1 MVLAIVNR
9 MAMVAWLD
17 KTGMD
22 QGKRMAATRRIGS
35 ENSTTRSALLD
46 GVEAVMR
53 ELGYGALTARS
64 VAERAGLKHQ
74 LVYYY
79 FETMDELLMA
89 TYLRHT
95 SRVSESIEL
104 AFLSPRPLHALWQ
117 VSSNPHDA
125 VLNMEFMA
133 LANHNPAIRA
143 ETVAFGERIRRI
155 GLDGIQRNLDR
166 TAAAPDAASPLAL
179 GIAVSALGMNL
190 GMEATLGIAGGHA
203 ELRAL
208 VEWCLDRLESP
219 ELSPAA
225 RTAGLQGSKR

>member
-1 MVLAIVNR
+1 ML
-9 MAMVAWLD
+9 M
-17 KTGMD
+17 
-22 QGKRMAATRRIGS
+22 
-35 ENSTTRSALLD
+35 D

-64 VAERAGLKHQ
+64 VAEKAGLKHQ

-95 SRVSESIEL
+95 GRVSESIEQ
-104 AFLSPRPLHALWQ
+104 AFQSPRPLHALWQ

-155 GLDGIQRNLDR
+155 GLEGIRSNLAE
-166 TAAAPDAASPLAL
+166 TGAPAEAATPIAL

-190 GMEATLGIAGGHA
+190 GMEATLGIAGGHE
-203 ELRAL
+203 ELKAL
-208 VEWCLDRLESP
+208 VEWCLDRLEVTEASQP
-219 ELSPAA
+219 
-225 RTAGLQGSKR
+225 SKL

>member
-1 MVLAIVNR
+1 
-9 MAMVAWLD
+9 MAVA
-17 KTGMD
+17 
-22 QGKRMAATRRIGS
+22 RRIGS
-35 ENSTTRSALLD
+35 ENSATRSALMD

-95 SRVSESIEL
+95 GRVLESIEA

-125 VLNMEFMA
+125 VLNMEFLA
-133 LANHNPAIRA
+133 LANHNAAIRA
-143 ETVAFGERIRRI
+143 ETVAFGERMRRV
-155 GLDGIQRNLDR
+155 GLEGIQRTLGPG
-166 TAAAPDAASPLAL
+166 APDTATPIAL

-190 GMEATLGIAGGHA
+190 GMESTLGISGGHA
-203 ELRAL
+203 ELKTL
-208 VEWCLDRLESP
+208 VEWCLDRLEAP
-219 ELSPAA
+219 ELTEAA
-225 RTAGLQGSKR
+225 GAGGMGSRQ

>member
-1 MVLAIVNR
+1 
-9 MAMVAWLD
+9 MA
-17 KTGMD
+17 T
-22 QGKRMAATRRIGS
+22 TRRLGS
-35 ENSTTRSALLD
+35 ENSATRAALMD

-95 SRVSESIEL
+95 GRVLESLEAAL
-104 AFLSPRPLHALWQ
+104 QSPRPLHALWQ

-133 LANHNPAIRA
+133 LANHNEAIRA
-143 ETVAFGERIRRI
+143 ETVAFGERMRRV
-155 GLDGIQRNLDR
+155 GLEGIQRNLGQEG
-166 TAAAPDAASPLAL
+166 AAPDAATPIAL

-190 GMEATLGIAGGHA
+190 GMESTLGISGGHA
-203 ELRAL
+203 ELKAL
-208 VEWCLDRLESP
+208 VEWCLDKLEAR
-219 ELSPAA
+219 ELEGA
-225 RTAGLQGSKR
+225 QGASKV

>member
-1 MVLAIVNR
+1 
-9 MAMVAWLD
+9 
-17 KTGMD
+17 
-22 QGKRMAATRRIGS
+22 
-35 ENSTTRSALLD
+35 
-46 GVEAVMR
+46 MR

-95 SRVSESIEL
+95 GRVLESIEA

-143 ETVAFGERIRRI
+143 ETVAFGERMRRVGLEGIRR
-155 GLDGIQRNLDR
+155 NLGQPGV
-166 TAAAPDAASPLAL
+166 PDAATPIAL

-190 GMEATLGIAGGHA
+190 GMESTLGISGGHA
-203 ELRAL
+203 ELKAL
-208 VEWCLDRLESP
+208 VEWCLDRLEAGVLTEAQTSP
-219 ELSPAA
+219 KL
-225 RTAGLQGSKR
+225 

>member
-1 MVLAIVNR
+1 
-9 MAMVAWLD
+9 MA
-17 KTGMD
+17 T
-22 QGKRMAATRRIGS
+22 TRRLGS
-35 ENSTTRSALLD
+35 ENSATRATLMD

-95 SRVSESIEL
+95 GRVADSIEQAL
-104 AFLSPRPLHALWQ
+104 GSPRPLHALWLA
-117 VSSNPHDA
+117 SSNPHDA
-125 VLNMEFMA
+125 VLNMEFLA
-133 LANHNPAIRA
+133 LANHNAAIRA
-143 ETVAFGERIRRI
+143 ETVAFGERVRRI
-155 GLDGIQRNLDR
+155 GLAAIQANLEQSG
-166 TAAAPDAASPLAL
+166 TAPDAATPLAL
-179 GIAVSALGMNL
+179 AIAVSSLGMNL

-203 ELRAL
+203 ELNEL

-219 ELSPAA
+219 APG
-225 RTAGLQGSKR
+225 RPG

>member
-1 MVLAIVNR
+1 M
-9 MAMVAWLD
+9 
-17 KTGMD
+17 
-22 QGKRMAATRRIGS
+22 ATRRIGS
-35 ENSTTRSALLD
+35 ETSATRAALMD

-95 SRVSESIEL
+95 GRVSESLEQAL
-104 AFLSPRPLHALWQ
+104 QSARPLHALWQ
-117 VSSNPHDA
+117 VSSNPQDA

-133 LANHNPAIRA
+133 LANHNPAIRE
-143 ETVAFGERIRRI
+143 ETVAFGERIRRM
-155 GLDGIQRNLDR
+155 GLDGIRSNLGE
-166 TAAAPDAASPLAL
+166 TGAPTEAATPIAL

-190 GMEATLGIAGGHA
+190 GMEATLGISGGHA
-203 ELRAL
+203 ELKAL
-208 VEWCLDRLESP
+208 VEWCLDRLE
-219 ELSPAA
+219 
-225 RTAGLQGSKR
+225 TANLPQSSKV

>member
-1 MVLAIVNR
+1 
-9 MAMVAWLD
+9 MAVA
-17 KTGMD
+17 
-22 QGKRMAATRRIGS
+22 RRIGS
-35 ENSTTRSALLD
+35 ENSATRAALMD

-95 SRVSESIEL
+95 GRVSEAIET
-104 AFLSPRPLHALWQ
+104 AFQSSRPLHALWQ

-133 LANHNPAIRA
+133 LANHNQAIRA
-143 ETVAFGERIRRI
+143 ETVAFGERIRRM
-155 GLDGIQRNLDR
+155 GLEGIARNLGQSDGAPE
-166 TAAAPDAASPLAL
+166 AATPLAL

-190 GMEATLGIAGGHA
+190 GMEATLGITGGHA
-203 ELRAL
+203 ELKAL
-208 VEWCLDRLESP
+208 IQWCLDQLEAR
-219 ELSPAA
+219 ELEAVQLLP
-225 RTAGLQGSKR
+225 KV

>member
-1 MVLAIVNR
+1 MLTKELALSRQLSMPVPAKGAM
-9 MAMVAWLD
+9 MAVA
-17 KTGMD
+17 
-22 QGKRMAATRRIGS
+22 RRIGS
-35 ENSTTRSALLD
+35 ENSATRTALMD

-95 SRVSESIEL
+95 GRVLESIEA

-143 ETVAFGERIRRI
+143 ETVAFGERMRRV
-155 GLDGIQRNLDR
+155 GLEGIQRNL
-166 TAAAPDAASPLAL
+166 AQSGLPDAASPIAL

-190 GMEATLGIAGGHA
+190 GMESTLGISGGHA
-203 ELRAL
+203 ELKTL
-208 VEWCLDRLESP
+208 VEWCLDRLESVSV
-219 ELSPAA
+219 ELK
-225 RTAGLQGSKR
+225 Q

>member
-1 MVLAIVNR
+1 
-9 MAMVAWLD
+9 MAVA
-17 KTGMD
+17 
-22 QGKRMAATRRIGS
+22 RRIGS
-35 ENSTTRSALLD
+35 ENSATRSALMD

-95 SRVSESIEL
+95 GRVLESIEA

-133 LANHNPAIRA
+133 LANHNPSIRA
-143 ETVAFGERIRRI
+143 ESVAFGERMRRV
-155 GLDGIQRNLDR
+155 GLEGIQRTLGDDV
-166 TAAAPDAASPLAL
+166 PDAATPIAL

-190 GMEATLGIAGGHA
+190 GMESTLGISGGHA
-203 ELRAL
+203 ELKAL
-208 VEWCLDRLESP
+208 VEWCLDRLEAR
-219 ELSPAA
+219 EFEAA
-225 RTAGLQGSKR
+225 QGVSKV

>member
-1 MVLAIVNR
+1 
-9 MAMVAWLD
+9 
-17 KTGMD
+17 
-22 QGKRMAATRRIGS
+22 MAATRRIGS
-35 ENSTTRSALLD
+35 ENSATRSALMD

-53 ELGYGALTARS
+53 EEGYGALTARS

-95 SRVSESIEL
+95 GRVSETIEKAL
-104 AFLSPRPLHALWQ
+104 LSPLPLHALWR

-133 LANHNPAIRA
+133 LANHNAAIRA
-143 ETVAFGERIRRI
+143 ETVAYGERIRRI
-155 GLDGIQRNLDR
+155 GLDGIRRDLER
-166 TAAAPDAASPLAL
+166 SKAVPDPATPLAL
-179 GIAVSALGMNL
+179 TIAVASLGMNV

-203 ELRAL
+203 ELNGL
-208 VEWCLDRLESP
+208 VEWCLDRLETRECSGEP
-219 ELSPAA
+219 VTGIQVAP
-225 RTAGLQGSKR
+225 KV

>member
-1 MVLAIVNR
+1 M
-9 MAMVAWLD
+9 
-17 KTGMD
+17 
-22 QGKRMAATRRIGS
+22 ATRRIGS
-35 ENSTTRSALLD
+35 ETSATRAMLMD

-95 SRVSESIEL
+95 GRVSESIEQ

-125 VLNMEFMA
+125 LLNMEFMA

-155 GLDGIQRNLDR
+155 GLEGIQRTLG
-166 TAAAPDAASPLAL
+166 PSPGEASPIALAM
-179 GIAVSALGMNL
+179 AVSALGMNL
-190 GMEATLGIAGGHA
+190 GMEATLGISGGHA
-203 ELRAL
+203 ELKAL
-208 VEWCLDRLESP
+208 VEWCLDRLEVG
-219 ELSPAA
+219 EL
-225 RTAGLQGSKR
+225 AGAKAVQDSAKE

>member
-1 MVLAIVNR
+1 
-9 MAMVAWLD
+9 
-17 KTGMD
+17 
-22 QGKRMAATRRIGS
+22 MAATRRIGS
-35 ENSTTRSALLD
+35 ENSTTRSALMD

-95 SRVSESIEL
+95 GRMSESIEQ

-117 VSSNPHDA
+117 ASSNPHDA

-133 LANHNPAIRA
+133 LANHNGAIRA

-155 GLDGIQRNLDR
+155 GLEGIQRNLGQSSD
-166 TAAAPDAASPLAL
+166 APDAVTPIAL

-190 GMEATLGIAGGHA
+190 GMEATLGISGGHA
-203 ELRAL
+203 ELKAL
-208 VEWCLDRLESP
+208 VEWCLDRLEAT
-219 ELSPAA
+219 EIAV
-225 RTAGLQGSKR
+225 AGVQSSKL